1 VIADASAG
9 AVGVRKELIARLIRT
24 GGANLVLR
32 AATLVAKLLFLL
44 LAVRN
49 LTVADMAIYGLM
61 ATTVG
66 ITVTLAG
73 VEFYAFS
80 IRELLASTPQEKTV
94 VMRDQLAFHAAAYA
108 LLLPLSVPVFAAGIL
123 PWPLLGWFIALAIG
137 EHLSQEVARVLNALF
152 RPVLGTC
159 LFFIRSAAWAL
170 VIAILWLW
178 HPRSVGLTGIFA
190 GWALG
195 NGVSLALSATAFA
208 RMDWSISRQRAVNW
222 RWIRRGILVAMP
234 FMASAVSYRIT
245 ELADRYI
252 LHFLVDDRAVAAY
265 TFYGTIANAVPALLG
280 ATLSAIL
287 VPRVIHAWQSGD
299 MRGYRV
305 AMRTLAAGTVG
316 LMLLAVPVVYGVVA
330 LLLPYFGKPEYAQAL
345 PVLAVLLLA
354 AAAAAVAQLPG
365 VVLYARRKDLV
376 LLFAVVIAAATNTV
390 LNFLLIPA
398 IGSLGAA
405 WATVIAYA
413 VMGLFQLYYV
423 MRSRAVVDP
432 DRK

>member
-1 VIADASAG
+1 MIAVAPAG
-9 AVGVRKELIARLIRT
+9 AVRMRKELLARLIRT
-24 GGANLVLR
+24 GGANLVMR
-32 AATLVAKLLFLL
+32 AVTLAAKLLFLL

-49 LTVADMAIYGLM
+49 LSVADMAIYGLM

-66 ITVTLAG
+66 IAVTLAG

-80 IRELLASTPQEKTV
+80 IRELLARTPNEQTV

-108 LLLPLSVPVFAAGIL
+108 LLVPLSAPVFATGIL
-123 PWPLLGWFIALAIG
+123 PWSLMGWFIALAIG
-137 EHLSQEVARVLNALF
+137 EHLSQEVTRVLNALF
-152 RPVLGTC
+152 RPVLGTF

-170 VIAILWLW
+170 VIALLWLW
-178 HPRSVGLTGIFA
+178 HPRSVGLAGIFA
-190 GWALG
+190 AWALG

-208 RMDWSISRQRAVNW
+208 RMDWSISRRRAVNW
-222 RWIRRGILVAMP
+222 RWIGRGILVAMP
-234 FMASAVSYRIT
+234 FVASAVSYRIT

-252 LHFLVDDRAVAAY
+252 LHFLVDERAVAVY

-287 VPRVIHAWQSGD
+287 VPRVIQAWQSGD
-299 MRGYRV
+299 MPGYRV

-316 LMLLAVPVVYGVVA
+316 VMLLAVPVVYGAVA
-330 LLLPYFGKPEYAQAL
+330 LLLPYFGKPEYAQAM

-354 AAAAAVAQLPG
+354 AAVAAVAQVPG

-376 LLFAVVIAAATNTV
+376 LLVAVVIAAATNTL

-413 VMGLFQLYYV
+413 AMGLFQLYYV
-423 MRSRAVVDP
+423 IRSRAVVDP